1 MDRQTAIDRLVSHE
15 PELRALGLESLALF
29 GSTARGEAGP
39 DSDVD
44 LVVRLDR
51 SQAIGLF
58 RFAAI
63 RERIEDLLG
72 VSVDLLA
79 EPIEKDRLRA
89 RVERDRV
96 LVF

>member
-1 MDRQTAIDRLVSHE
+1 MDRQTAIDRLTAHE
-15 PELRALGLESLALF
+15 PELRALGLTSLALF
-29 GSTARGEAGP
+29 GSTARGEGGP

-44 LVVRLDR
+44 LVVRLDAAR
-51 SQAIGLF
+51 RIGLF

-63 RERIEDLLG
+63 RERIEDMLG

-79 EPIEKDRLRA
+79 EPIEKERLRE

-96 LVF
+96 PVF

>member
-1 MDRQTAIDRLVSHE
+1 MAHE

-51 SQAIGLF
+51 ARSIGLF
-58 RFAAI
+58 HFAAI
-63 RERIEDLLG
+63 RERIEDMLG

-79 EPIEKDRLRA
+79 EPIEKDRLRE

-96 LVF
+96 AVF

>member
-1 MDRQTAIDRLVSHE
+1 MVLDRLAGHAD
-15 PELRALGLESLALF
+15 ELKALGLTSLALF
-29 GSTARGEAGP
+29 GSTARGEARA

-44 LVVRLDR
+44 LAAGIDAERP
-51 SQAIGLF
+51 IGLF

-72 VSVDLLA
+72 VTVDLIA
-79 EPIEKDRLRA
+79 EPIERPALRA

-96 LVF
+96 RVF